1 MICPK
6 CGYSTGEETCP
17 SCGVIFAKIHIANDL
32 PVSRLSPRE
41 KPFAWDVLTIK
52 ILWIGNLIYFNV
64 QSIGV
69 TGEGNFFYAIFNI
82 AMAFPLSLALIPLGR
97 LIGNTTSPGDQG
109 SGNDV
114 NTTLV
119 VCMAVLVIGYL
130 QWFIIIPR
138 LARAGWWSVDK
149 VAERSPKAGTWLEK
163 AVNVVRVLLPW
174 RGAGYFLVLALR
186 YLKDVPL
193 AVLFFSGAVAVFLV
207 FRPRKSPP
215 GWSRKDRG
223 VSLPT

>member
-1 MICPK
+1 
-6 CGYSTGEETCP
+6 
-17 SCGVIFAKIHIANDL
+17 
-32 PVSRLSPRE
+32 
-41 KPFAWDVLTIK
+41 VLTIK

-163 AVNVVRVLLPW
+163 AVNVVRVLLRW
-174 RGAGYFLVLALR
+174 GGAGYFLVLALR